1 MGATLSK
8 LSSVTSRNSLRSDFP
23 NTVPS
28 SMPSPMS
35 LPQSSPIRS
44 ILFHQSR
51 SGPLS
56 HEKPITRV
64 DVGFDVLRRDQAH
77 RMAKRGQFAGPM
89 VSATAGFHGDLRR
102 RQLGEK
108 GDHLRA
114 AEIDPQHRPVLLI
127 DAM

>member
-28 SMPSPMS
+28 SMPSPTS
-35 LPQSSPIRS
+35 SPPSSPIRS
-44 ILFHQSR
+44 IPWRQSR

-64 DVGFDVLRRDQAH
+64 SYGALGPFGPLLRQPALDILAYCSSLPAAQHPRHDCPSGYTRRSSQS
-77 RMAKRGQFAGPM
+77 Q
-89 VSATAGFHGDLRR
+89 VSPLLQKDRSRR
-102 RQLGEK
+102 V
-108 GDHLRA
+108 H
-114 AEIDPQHRPVLLI
+114 
-127 DAM
+127 

>member
-8 LSSVTSRNSLRSDFP
+8 LSSVTSRNSLRSDFL

-64 DVGFDVLRRDQAH
+64 TYFFRWILSPDAGEENKEKDLDLWKLARNDVRWLEERLQRE
-77 RMAKRGQFAGPM
+77 
-89 VSATAGFHGDLRR
+89 
-102 RQLGEK
+102 GE
-108 GDHLRA
+108 
-114 AEIDPQHRPVLLI
+114 I
-127 DAM
+127 